1 MRKGSL
7 QSKFLVKVGILSQRG
22 GLGGWLVW
30 PNPNFLKPKPQPYK
44 TVILSQYGGGSPL
57 GNFPSPNKKWYKK
70 SQKITKKMGL
80 FHEQNN
86 MLRIA

>member
-44 TVILSQYGGGSPL
+44 TVILL
-57 GNFPSPNKKWYKK
+57 GFCR
-70 SQKITKKMGL
+70 
-80 FHEQNN
+80 N
-86 MLRIA
+86 MLGVPKYQPKKHQK